1 MESVQVE
8 NVAHVTLYDTSN
20 WLQRA
25 QGPTKKKKVHRTT
38 ADKALKHIFRS
49 NTVRYHPTS
58 PYLVAELPE

>member
-25 QGPTKKKKVHRTT
+25 QGPTKKKKSIARQ
-38 ADKALKHIFRS
+38 
-49 NTVRYHPTS
+49 PTR
-58 PYLVAELPE
+58 P